1 METDPLSAWSRN
13 SVRSR
18 EYRPPRSI
26 HKAAR
31 SHVYM
36 RTAASESASA
46 LRGSGH
52 LLSLLAVDWKG
63 DSSGA
68 SAAEAQ
74 CARLS
79 EGRISPL
86 PLADAV
92 QALVASRD
100 AAPLAVRAL
109 AVRVL
114 RVHTAADSGMLLCLL
129 LPLVQ
134 AIAHESHLPAPGPL
148 ASLLLESAIGNAE
161 LECSLYWMS
170 HVEARESTRTRT
182 VPRVRHGRPT
192 VTAEC

>member
-1 METDPLSAWSRN
+1 
-13 SVRSR
+13 
-18 EYRPPRSI
+18 
-26 HKAAR
+26 
-31 SHVYM
+31 M

-63 DSSGA
+63 DSSGS

-148 ASLLLESAIGNAE
+148 ASLLLSRDQISLAQMGARWLNGESFGSP
-161 LECSLYWMS
+161 LEICSNCSLMS
-170 HVEARESTRTRT
+170 RRRAALGT
-182 VPRVRHGRPT
+182 VKP
-192 VTAEC
+192 